1 MNEGKTEQLKF
12 YEKFNDPRPLT
23 DETLKEL
30 GFEDLCGG
38 SKYIYDTLKVKNHTL
53 NSRILPKYLW
63 RTENENFIVVLGDFK
78 EGDAIYK
85 TVGSVKMLIEALKG
99 DE

>member
-1 MNEGKTEQLKF
+1 MTEQITDKM
-12 YEKFNDPRPLT
+12 YMGEPVKDNQPLT
-23 DETLKEL
+23 EETLQEL

-63 RTENENFIVVLGDFK
+63 RTENENIPQNLH
-78 EGDAIYK
+78 
-85 TVGSVKMLIEALKG
+85 
-99 DE
+99 